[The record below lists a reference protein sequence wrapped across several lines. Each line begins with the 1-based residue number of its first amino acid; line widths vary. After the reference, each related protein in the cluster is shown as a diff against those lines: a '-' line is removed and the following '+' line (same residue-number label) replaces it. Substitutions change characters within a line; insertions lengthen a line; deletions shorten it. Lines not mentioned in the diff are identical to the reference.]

1 METLCTF
8 CYQQLK
14 TELIKDIVENGKIY
28 TLYLCEECR
37 VGITVPMPSPE
48 ELSVLYTRGNYR
60 SISGKRFNPFIEFFI
75 YISRLQ
81 RRRRIEKYKK
91 KGHILDIGCG
101 RGLFLDI
108 MRRHGWSV
116 AGVEFNEETAS
127 YAAETYGINVMTG
140 NPQDWG
146 FDKESFD
153 VITINHVIEHVHKP
167 AEMISE
173 CNRLLRKG
181 GLLVIAVPNIYSL
194 QASAGKGSWFHLD
207 IPHHLYH
214 FSEEGLFILLKKNSY
229 KILKT
234 RRFDMEYNPFGWLQ
248 TLLNLSGIKKNFF
261 YDLLKRPEL
270 KRKESSNSKK
280 RDFILTLLLL
290 PLYVPLSFLLSAFES
305 LILKRGGTIEV
316 YAVKE

>member
-1 METLCTF
+1 METFCTF
-8 CYQQLK
+8 CHQQLK

-60 SISGKRFNPFIEFFI
+60 SISGKRFNPFIESLI
-75 YISRLQ
+75 YSFRL
-81 RRRRIEKYKK
+81 RRKLRIEKYIK
-91 KGHILDIGCG
+91 KGRILDIGCG
-101 RGLFLDI
+101 RGLFLDV

-127 YAAETYGINVMTG
+127 YAAETYGLNVIAG
-140 NPQDWG
+140 NPPDWR

-234 RRFDMEYNPFGWLQ
+234 RRFDLEYNPFGWLQ